1 MIIRE
6 FGAEFLYD
14 GITYH
19 IGDEVIG
26 TNESEYEG
34 LWGRI
39 TEIRTDD
46 DKDTD
51 NETPDIYCSFEP
63 PVLPTDIKRVEKVF
77 TDSYGME
84 KTVDDIIWDLVI
96 MAPRMVMPLCNSRQK
111 IIVYALEE
119 DWAVDTEYGHSVHL
133 YSSESEAKAYLN
145 KFLFEENNN
154 GCIAEW
160 KDKSDFKEESNEL
173 KYECWL
179 DGEYCNNHYSL
190 YIDQYELCLDPFLIG
205 NIGRMY
211 NEQSLRQDFIE
222 QIEFEEEVSKLNSSQ
237 YERLKADA
245 CIPKRIHSALG
256 KNDSYWECYWE
267 TVSEVAHKIV
277 TEHIKRYEVL

>member
-84 KTVDDIIWDLVI
+84 KTVDQSSHKKGNDGSAQQSTGNHMFQQKGRSRHREANGDAQDKP
-96 MAPRMVMPLCNSRQK
+96 APVFGFGIHKNL
-111 IIVYALEE
+111 LL
-119 DWAVDTEYGHSVHL
+119 SV
-133 YSSESEAKAYLN
+133 
-145 KFLFEENNN
+145 
-154 GCIAEW
+154 
-160 KDKSDFKEESNEL
+160 
-173 KYECWL
+173 
-179 DGEYCNNHYSL
+179 
-190 YIDQYELCLDPFLIG
+190 
-205 NIGRMY
+205 
-211 NEQSLRQDFIE
+211 
-222 QIEFEEEVSKLNSSQ
+222 
-237 YERLKADA
+237 
-245 CIPKRIHSALG
+245 
-256 KNDSYWECYWE
+256 
-267 TVSEVAHKIV
+267 
-277 TEHIKRYEVL
+277 